1 MGYVLFVSI
10 KEHDATMILV
20 RSNKSLFF
28 KERNKIIIYKLY
40 TYVFIAKL
48 FSSCQLYG
56 FAKYR
61 FLHVLKS
68 IGHFRVAC
76 CELDYESEAKC
87 KAFFFFNFLK
97 CLR

>member
-40 TYVFIAKL
+40 RYVFIAKL

-61 FLHVLKS
+61 FFHVLKS
-68 IGHFRVAC
+68 IGHFRVSAVN
-76 CELDYESEAKC
+76 LIMKARLSAKLF
-87 KAFFFFNFLK
+87 FFFFNF
-97 CLR
+97 